1 MAQKVAITGA
11 FSYSGRYLAKLL
23 LDQGH
28 HVVNLS
34 SRQAPIAS
42 APLSASDVRRVQSFP
57 LDFSD
62 ELRLRKALEG
72 CSVLWC
78 TYWIRFQ
85 RDGDTFAAAAQRCQ
99 KLFQLAKEAGVRRIV
114 YTSHTHAT
122 VGSPFPYISG
132 KARAVAAL
140 RESGVSYA
148 VARPCGIFG
157 DSPRESILMNNAAWV
172 LRRSPLFL
180 LAGDGMQRFQPIHV
194 RDMAQ
199 LLLDLGRLGDARPCN
214 EERDACGPDDPTAL
228 ELFRHLATSVGA
240 WSRVSAPGV
249 LSTRLVT
256 RMTQPINW
264 ITGDILLDGDDLDLL
279 CSGLTVA
286 EVPSDP
292 DIASR
297 RSLMT
302 WIREAGDRLGE
313 EYVSS
318 MKRYY
323 YAR

>member
-1 MAQKVAITGA
+1 
-11 FSYSGRYLAKLL
+11 
-23 LDQGH
+23 
-28 HVVNLS
+28 
-34 SRQAPIAS
+34 
-42 APLSASDVRRVQSFP
+42 
-57 LDFSD
+57 
-62 ELRLRKALEG
+62 
-72 CSVLWC
+72 
-78 TYWIRFQ
+78 
-85 RDGDTFAAAAQRCQ
+85 
-99 KLFQLAKEAGVRRIV
+99 
-114 YTSHTHAT
+114 
-122 VGSPFPYISG
+122 
-132 KARAVAAL
+132 
-140 RESGVSYA
+140 
-148 VARPCGIFG
+148 
-157 DSPRESILMNNAAWV
+157 
-172 LRRSPLFL
+172 
-180 LAGDGMQRFQPIHV
+180 
-194 RDMAQ
+194 MAQ